1 VELLAWMVARGYL
14 ELRVALRVHRESGK
28 PLPYESAI
36 DGYVHEKWALFQ
48 DAHEHWILASG
59 SLNESRTA
67 LTLNAENLSID
78 ADWWE
83 GPSRDRIRDHL
94 KDFEALWEDRHAA
107 FRVYSLPEAVQR
119 KLVRLAP
126 PGEMPGEIQDPLPDK
141 RMAATSDSRGI
152 SLKEKL
158 RFLLLHLGP
167 KLPGGMYVGM
177 ETAPVEPWPHQRVV
191 ARRLLD
197 SWPGSYLLCDEVGLG
212 KTIETGLALR
222 SLWLSGRAE
231 RILIASPPGLGEQ
244 WLREMG
250 DKFFLPFQLGRSGPV
265 IRHEGW
271 FPREERFFSK
281 GLFAPNLL
289 ILSTG
294 LLERPERQR
303 EMKYAPPFDVVLVD
317 EAHALRRQNPQKP
330 DNCRNNPEFGK
341 LYKAVRD
348 TVLPHTQALWLA
360 TATPMQ
366 LDWIEVYDLFCLTR
380 RVGPF
385 GESPTLVRA
394 YYDILSRII
403 SERKGSPGDLDFL
416 RGVFKALEEQDPL
429 YWDFLQI
436 SFDDSRV
443 RSGKDRFWRKSGH
456 MASSDWKY
464 LTPFFFAGAPLSR
477 VMFRHTRTL
486 LHEYSKEGKLNRT
499 LPRRE
504 IRPLPGLVFS
514 GGEKRIYA
522 GLEEYCE
529 ELGRVIGESAPEGE
543 TKGGHRLCSLG
554 FYLSFL
560 RQRCASSFYALEQS
574 LGRRLRKVEATLR
587 HEQGELALEEGFEE
601 GFEEMDDETESPDDR
616 FSGVFLKHR
625 TPEDLEWEAAYL
637 KSMLETMRVNR
648 ETPSKLQFL
657 LGEMERR
664 KASGGRIRQT
674 VIFTRY
680 LDTLRHI
687 LECLYRKNPSMRIGA
702 YTGEGGSLF
711 WNEHFRK
718 LFPQTSCE
726 SFEGTRMMRVSREE
740 VKKQFLQE
748 NIDVLLCTDAAAEGL
763 NLQTADLLINFDL
776 PWNPMKVEQRVG
788 RIDRIGQKHDTVEVL
803 NLCYA
808 DSVEA
813 TIYGR
818 LLERLEGAC
827 QTVGPMPFSLLPVG
841 EKDFQDL
848 AAGTL
853 SEEDLERRSREDL
866 ERQQKDFARLDISPR
881 ERLSLYCRLEEQWKK
896 DPLPVSLEDIWKV
909 LGESAYLQSRGAAF
923 AEEDPR
929 VLLLRNMNLPGVSDG
944 TALTVDREIYETGV
958 VSTKGD
964 LHFASYGDPVFDGL
978 VEYFLEHHFSEREEW
993 MVHDTSGGYPVM
1005 GIGVR
1010 QGEEARLI
1018 CSMKDLEGLVLG
1030 GSGLPLEPCFPE
1042 EREVLRMELQKRA
1055 RHSRKGFSKGE
1066 QREILRRNERA
1077 QKAEACL
1084 EAHGAE
1090 RLLSSWSRGVGFP
1103 ENAPCAEALEKME
1116 ALLQESGER
1125 TLTGVD
1131 LELLRTLSLDL
1142 LWDLKIPRLGDSGDV
1157 AFPKL
1162 LLQASLDTAAREMD
1176 AIKGRKSEIS
1186 LARVHQRIQRRVER
1200 MKEAMR

>member
-1 VELLAWMVARGYL
+1 
-14 ELRVALRVHRESGK
+14 
-28 PLPYESAI
+28 
-36 DGYVHEKWALFQ
+36 
-48 DAHEHWILASG
+48 
-59 SLNESRTA
+59 
-67 LTLNAENLSID
+67 
-78 ADWWE
+78 
-83 GPSRDRIRDHL
+83 
-94 KDFEALWEDRHAA
+94 
-107 FRVYSLPEAVQR
+107 
-119 KLVRLAP
+119 
-126 PGEMPGEIQDPLPDK
+126 
-141 RMAATSDSRGI
+141 
-152 SLKEKL
+152 
-158 RFLLLHLGP
+158 
-167 KLPGGMYVGM
+167 
-177 ETAPVEPWPHQRVV
+177 
-191 ARRLLD
+191 
-197 SWPGSYLLCDEVGLG
+197 
-212 KTIETGLALR
+212 
-222 SLWLSGRAE
+222 
-231 RILIASPPGLGEQ
+231 
-244 WLREMG
+244 
-250 DKFFLPFQLGRSGPV
+250 
-265 IRHEGW
+265 
-271 FPREERFFSK
+271 
-281 GLFAPNLL
+281 
-289 ILSTG
+289 
-294 LLERPERQR
+294 
-303 EMKYAPPFDVVLVD
+303 
-317 EAHALRRQNPQKP
+317 
-330 DNCRNNPEFGK
+330 
-341 LYKAVRD
+341 
-348 TVLPHTQALWLA
+348 
-360 TATPMQ
+360 
-366 LDWIEVYDLFCLTR
+366 
-380 RVGPF
+380 
-385 GESPTLVRA
+385 
-394 YYDILSRII
+394 
-403 SERKGSPGDLDFL
+403 
-416 RGVFKALEEQDPL
+416 
-429 YWDFLQI
+429 
-436 SFDDSRV
+436 
-443 RSGKDRFWRKSGH
+443 
-456 MASSDWKY
+456 
-464 LTPFFFAGAPLSR
+464 
-477 VMFRHTRTL
+477 
-486 LHEYSKEGKLNRT
+486 
-499 LPRRE
+499 
-504 IRPLPGLVFS
+504 
-514 GGEKRIYA
+514 
-522 GLEEYCE
+522 
-529 ELGRVIGESAPEGE
+529 
-543 TKGGHRLCSLG
+543 
-554 FYLSFL
+554 
-560 RQRCASSFYALEQS
+560 
-574 LGRRLRKVEATLR
+574 
-587 HEQGELALEEGFEE
+587 
-601 GFEEMDDETESPDDR
+601 
-616 FSGVFLKHR
+616 
-625 TPEDLEWEAAYL
+625 
-637 KSMLETMRVNR
+637 
-648 ETPSKLQFL
+648 
-657 LGEMERR
+657 
-664 KASGGRIRQT
+664 
-674 VIFTRY
+674 
-680 LDTLRHI
+680 
-687 LECLYRKNPSMRIGA
+687 
-702 YTGEGGSLF
+702 
-711 WNEHFRK
+711 
-718 LFPQTSCE
+718 
-726 SFEGTRMMRVSREE
+726 MMRVSREE